1 MSSTALS
8 FQADQE
14 TVQTL
19 DQLASATGRDRRY
32 HLQQALSR
40 YLESEMRQ
48 IRDISDGIADAE
60 AGNLTDIESVRARW
74 VKRADR

>member
-1 MSSTALS
+1 
-8 FQADQE
+8 
-14 TVQTL
+14 
-19 DQLASATGRDRRY
+19 
-32 HLQQALSR
+32 LSR

-60 AGNLTDIESVRARW
+60 AGNLTDIESVRAGW